1 MTASDLED
9 ENNDQIKNIFVLDTF
24 QYTDEDQ
31 DGLYTVN
38 VNMPAVYGQYEVLTY
53 IEYTNIKQQPTVL
66 RLTTVIDP
74 EGYIYTKVKNQETRI
89 KDAVVSIY
97 KLVEGEIPASAGM
110 TGEKAGM
117 TGEKAGMTGEKAGM
131 TSGDDSSTTAL
142 RADYG
147 VNSWVLWNAEEYSQ
161 TNPQIT
167 NQTGDYSFLV
177 PQGAYR
183 LQVEAEGYHPYISQT
198 LTVRE
203 GSGIHLNIELKS
215 KTGWLM
221 RYWWQ
226 IVLIILGIVIVVLL
240 IVLIIKDNLAKNTFK
255 TNINIKKR
263 K

>member
-1 MTASDLED
+1 
-9 ENNDQIKNIFVLDTF
+9 
-24 QYTDEDQ
+24 
-31 DGLYTVN
+31 
-38 VNMPAVYGQYEVLTY
+38 MPAVYGQYEVLTY

-66 RLTTVIDP
+66 RLTTVVDP
-74 EGYIYTKVKNQETRI
+74 EGYIYTKVKNQEMRI

-97 KLVEGEIPASAGM
+97 KLVEGEIPAS
-110 TGEKAGM
+110 
-117 TGEKAGMTGEKAGM
+117 AGMTGEKAGM

-167 NQTGDYSFLV
+167 NQTGRYSFLV
-177 PQGAYR
+177 PQGAYQ

-226 IVLIILGIVIVVLL
+226 IFSVIMVIGMMTIIILL
-240 IVLIIKDNLAKNTFK
+240 IL
-255 TNINIKKR
+255 KR
-263 K
+263 ANGK